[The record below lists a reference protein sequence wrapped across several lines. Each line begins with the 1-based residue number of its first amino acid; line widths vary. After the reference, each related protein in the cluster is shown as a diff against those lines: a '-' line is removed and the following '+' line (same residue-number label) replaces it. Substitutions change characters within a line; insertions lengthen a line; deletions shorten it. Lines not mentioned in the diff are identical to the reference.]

1 MRAHILVIEPL
12 SAGAR
17 LPVAA
22 HALGAEVTAM
32 ALDRGAVRLGEACRS
47 HIDRLIHI
55 NVSDEA
61 AVLGEVERLH
71 AARPITAVIPGF
83 ELFVPLAHRLATR
96 LGLLANEPSLVDAT
110 RLKDLMMDRALDR
123 GLRVPR
129 THLVR
134 DRRQAME
141 AAAEVGYPA
150 VVKASDS
157 TASTDVYKVHDEAAL
172 LDRCARIWRRPPDE
186 DWDFPLESSALVQE
200 FVAGPE
206 LSVETVSFGR
216 GPALVNVTD
225 KLVTDGPH
233 FVELGHCV
241 PSSLPEL
248 ALEAVGSFA
257 AAVHEAF
264 GIRVGAAHL
273 ELRLRSNGEPVLIEV
288 AARLA
293 GDRIIDLVE
302 EATGVDMCRETVR
315 AFLGAAE
322 PERPLRYR
330 GAACVRFVTAPGAG
344 SFQVDAAQARSLPGV
359 YDLHVPDAINASGAM
374 RDYRDRHGN
383 LVVRAATAAEARRR
397 ADRALRLISFTPVTT
412 DAITQ
417 EAT

>member
-1 MRAHILVIEPL
+1 MGEHVLVIEPL

-17 LPVAA
+17 LPAAA
-22 HALGAEVTAM
+22 HTLGAEVTAM
-32 ALDRGAVRLGEACRS
+32 ALDRGAVRLDEECRS
-47 HIDRLIHI
+47 HIDRLIQL

-61 AVLGEVERLH
+61 AVLGAVERLH

-96 LGLLANEPSLVDAT
+96 LGLRANDSSLVDAT
-110 RLKDLMMDRALDR
+110 RHKDLMMDRAR
-123 GLRVPR
+123 AAGLRVPH

-134 DRRQAME
+134 DRRQALA
-141 AAAEVGYPA
+141 AAAEIGYPA
-150 VVKASDS
+150 VVKAPDN
-157 TASTDVYKVHDEAAL
+157 TASSDVYKVHDEAAL
-172 LDRCARIWRRPPDE
+172 LDRCGRIWRRPPDE
-186 DWDFPLESSALVQE
+186 DWDFPLASAALIQE

-206 LSVETVSFGR
+206 LSVETVSFGS
-216 GPALVNVTD
+216 GPALVNITD

-241 PSSLPEL
+241 PSSLPEP

-264 GIRVGAAHL
+264 GIRVGAAHM
-273 ELRLRSNGEPVLIEV
+273 ELRVRSNGEPVLIEV

-302 EATGVDMCRETVR
+302 AATGVDMYRETVR
-315 AFLGAAE
+315 AFLGATA

-344 SFQVDAAQARSLPGV
+344 SFRVDTAAARSLPGV
-359 YDLHVPDAINASGAM
+359 HDLRVPDTVDASGAL

-383 LVVRAATAAEARRR
+383 LVVRAGTAAEARRR
-397 ADRALRLISFTPVTT
+397 AGRALRLIAFTPSDTEAMT
-412 DAITQ
+412 R